1 MCLSPFYP
9 LCPPQVL
16 VLKMQRLIH
25 SVDFVWLLSAPG
37 VIMLAAVP
45 CCVQNQGPAESLK
58 FCSCHLK
65 EWEAVRSFGLRSW
78 SWWPDVVSLPFPAP
92 FLCVTLRSLIAWGAA
107 GGRSGPRA
115 PLWDAAG
122 WGTRG
127 AFSVSATW
135 DTCLAH
141 VGLRLPDYSVCFRF
155 PTCTYLTS
163 G

>member
-65 EWEAVRSFGLRSW
+65 EWEAVRSFGLRLW

-107 GGRSGPRA
+107 GGRLIVSIRA
-115 PLWDAAG
+115 DGQTMVCEPEQA
-122 WGTRG
+122 
-127 AFSVSATW
+127 
-135 DTCLAH
+135 C
-141 VGLRLPDYSVCFRF
+141 GLRLSHERELCSFLKGLLKK
-155 PTCTYLTS
+155 TQQLK
-163 G
+163 